1 MREYGSGEIEC
12 DLEWVEESSD
22 TLVFFFSLSLSFS
35 LPHILQPESR
45 TPNPE
50 LPLPQTLPPN
60 LNPKTPLKPIPI
72 PKSKGSEEEREEELK
87 TELKA
92 YQHLETQHT
101 CTESS
106 SPSNPFSNSLTVM
119 LFLLPPSLVSLFSS
133 KFLILSYHF
142 DFLLYSILGLC
153 ANHCLILYVYVG
165 ELGDTGGVLTFYVP
179 AIIDEEP

>member
-72 PKSKGSEEEREEELK
+72 PKSKGSEEEGEEELK

-119 LFLLPPSLVSLFSS
+119 LFLLPPSLVSLFLQILDR
-133 KFLILSYHF
+133 FLPLRFSALLHSRSMCKSLF
-142 DFLLYSILGLC
+142 DSVCLC
-153 ANHCLILYVYVG
+153 G
-165 ELGDTGGVLTFYVP
+165 
-179 AIIDEEP
+179 